1 MSVMAI
7 LLRLTAGTF
16 IAQQHFPI
24 GPALSFLAGKLF
36 KRSRGLSMSHLE
48 VERRF
53 SAISWGSVIAGVLT
67 VLAVSMLLSLLS
79 SAFGLGM
86 VDAKAADPLSGVGS
100 AFGWSS
106 AIFLLISLAA
116 GGYLAGYLSG
126 AAGWVHG
133 FLTWALALLIAAYLS
148 VSALSGALNITG
160 SVISGAAN
168 VTGTAASAAG
178 QAVGGLGQA
187 VGSGVSALAERLEGT
202 DLNLDGDD
210 TLAQL
215 RRAAQQAN
223 LEALQ
228 PRLIEQEL
236 SGAREDVTNAA
247 QDLASNPTNYEA
259 IGKDLIDQLRGR
271 VEKIRTEINR
281 DDVVEAIAQNTT
293 LTETEVQQAADRAI
307 GLYNGIATRAG
318 DQLDAIERNVTAAQE
333 RLVQLKAQAI
343 EQADVAAAAAAKA
356 SLWGFFGALLG
367 AVIATLFGALG
378 ARSPLVARR
387 Y

>member
-1 MSVMAI
+1 
-7 LLRLTAGTF
+7 
-16 IAQQHFPI
+16 
-24 GPALSFLAGKLF
+24 
-36 KRSRGLSMSHLE
+36 MSHLE

-53 SAISWGSVIAGVLT
+53 SAISWGSVFAGVLT

-79 SAFGLGM
+79 SALGLGM
-86 VDAKAADPLSGVGS
+86 IDAKANDPLSGVGS

-148 VSALSGALNITG
+148 ISAISGAVSLTG
-160 SVISGAAN
+160 SVISGAAS

-187 VGSGVSALAERLEGT
+187 VGSGVTALAKRLEGT
-202 DLNLDGDD
+202 NLNLDGDEA
-210 TLAQL
+210 LEQL
-215 RRAAQQAN
+215 RQAAQQAN

-228 PRLIEQEL
+228 PRMIEGEL

-259 IGKDLIDQLRGR
+259 IAKGLIEKLRGR
-271 VEKIRTEINR
+271 VEKIRAEINR
-281 DDVVEAIAQNTT
+281 DDVVQAIAQNTN
-293 LTETEVQQAADRAI
+293 LTEQEVQQAADRAI

-318 DQLDAIERNVTAAQE
+318 DQLDALERNVDAAQV
-333 RLVQLKAQAI
+333 RLAELKVQAT
-343 EQADVAAAAAAKA
+343 EQADQAAAAAATA
-356 SLWGFFGALLG
+356 SLWGFFGALIG
-367 AVIATLFGALG
+367 AIVAVIFGAIG